1 MAGPIIRSFNNPA
14 CHSDPDLSGEESR
27 DPSPLIEG
35 VLEPPRNSPRGKPR
49 RGTES
54 PFNNSLRVTI
64 KHPSIIHVDLDAFFV
79 SVEQALDPSLR
90 GKPVIV
96 GSHSPRGVVS
106 SASYEARSYG
116 IRAGMPLTRARRL
129 CPQAIFL
136 QGNFSRYY
144 QASQRF
150 MDILKD
156 ITPDVE
162 PLGLDEAYLD
172 VTGYEY
178 GSAREIA
185 LQIKSRVK
193 QELDLTA
200 SVGIASC
207 KVVAKVA
214 SDLAKPDGLLEVAP
228 GEECS
233 FLAPLPVDKLPGV
246 GRKTKR
252 VLEEM
257 GVATIGQLA
266 ALPSRVLRQTF
277 GIVGETLHR
286 YANGIDESK
295 VEPST
300 QVKSIGRETTF
311 AEDTLD
317 RGFLEAMLR
326 YLSEQV
332 GAELRWQEKQ
342 ARCITLKLRYAD
354 FETITRSRTLRGAI
368 NRDHTIFEIGNQ
380 LLEKALSQRQKL
392 VRLIGIRV
400 SNLTGAERQ
409 LEMLDS
415 TANKQGEV
423 DKAIDRIRQRH
434 GFASIQT
441 GRTLSLKNTLPGK
454 KSIS

>member
-1 MAGPIIRSFNNPA
+1 MASPIIRPFNNPA
-14 CHSDPDLSGEESR
+14 CHSDPFASCHSEEAKRPKNLAQGKLREEST
-27 DPSPLIEG
+27 DPSIAQG
-35 VLEPPRNSPRGKPR
+35 D
-49 RGTES
+49 
-54 PFNNSLRVTI
+54 LRVTI
-64 KHPSIIHVDLDAFFV
+64 KPPSIIHVDLDAFFV
-79 SVEQALDPSLR
+79 SVEQALDPTLR

-116 IRAGMPLTRARRL
+116 VSAGMPLTLAHRL

-136 QGNFSRYY
+136 QGDFSQYY
-144 QASQRF
+144 QASQKF

-156 ITPDVE
+156 MTPDVE

-172 VTGYEY
+172 VSGF
-178 GSAREIA
+178 GLAREIA
-185 LQIKSRVK
+185 LKMKRRIK

-228 GEECS
+228 REERS
-233 FLAPLPVDKLPGV
+233 FFAPLSVGKLPGV
-246 GRKTKR
+246 GKKTKR

-257 GVATIGQLA
+257 GVTTIGQLA
-266 ALPSRVLRQTF
+266 ALPSSVLRQTF
-277 GIVGETLHR
+277 GVAGETLHR
-286 YANGIDESK
+286 YANGVDESR
-295 VEPST
+295 VEPVT

-311 AEDTLD
+311 AQDTLD

-326 YLSEQV
+326 HLSEQV
-332 GAELRWQEKQ
+332 GTELRGQDKQ
-342 ARCITLKLRYAD
+342 GRCITLKLKYDD
-354 FETITRSRTLRGAI
+354 FETITRSRTLRGAT

-380 LLEKALSQRQKL
+380 LLQKTLPQSQRL

-400 SNLTGAERQ
+400 SNLTGVERQ
-409 LEMLDS
+409 LEMLDA
-415 TANKQGEV
+415 TANKLERV
-423 DKAIDRIRQRH
+423 DKAVEHIRQKH

-441 GRTLSLKNTLPGK
+441 GRTLTLGNTSRTPSPK
-454 KSIS
+454 HRHHPH

>member
-1 MAGPIIRSFNNPA
+1 MASSIIRSFNNPT
-14 CHSDPDLSGEESR
+14 CHSNPFASCHSEEAKRPKNLAQGKLHQEFR
-27 DPSPLIEG
+27 DPSL
-35 VLEPPRNSPRGKPR
+35 
-49 RGTES
+49 
-54 PFNNSLRVTI
+54 SLRAKI
-64 KHPSIIHVDLDAFFV
+64 KHPAIIHVDLDAFFV
-79 SVEQALDPSLR
+79 SVEQALDPTLK
-90 GKPVIV
+90 GKTVIV
-96 GSHSPRGVVS
+96 GGHSPRGVVS

-116 IRAGMPLTRARRL
+116 IRAGMPLTQAHRL

-136 QGNFSRYY
+136 QGEFSRYY

-156 ITPDVE
+156 MTPDVE

-172 VTGYEY
+172 VSGF
-178 GSAREIA
+178 GPAREIA
-185 LQIKSRVK
+185 LQMKRRIK

-214 SDLAKPDGLLEVAP
+214 SDLSKPDGLLEVAP
-228 GEECS
+228 GEERT
-233 FLAPLPVDKLPGV
+233 FLAPLPVGKLPGV
-246 GRKTKR
+246 GKKTKR
-252 VLEEM
+252 LLEEM
-257 GVATIGQLA
+257 GVTTIGQLA
-266 ALPSRVLRQTF
+266 ALPSSILRQTF
-277 GIVGETLHR
+277 GVAGATLHQ

-295 VEPST
+295 VEAVT

-332 GAELRWQEKQ
+332 GAELREQDKQ

-354 FETITRSRTLRGAI
+354 FETIARSRTLRGTT
-368 NRDHTIFEIGNQ
+368 NRDHIIFEVGTQ
-380 LLEKALSQRQKL
+380 LLEKALSQSRKL

-400 SNLTGAERQ
+400 SNFIGAERQ
-409 LEMLDS
+409 LEMIDA
-415 TANKQGEV
+415 TANKLEQV
-423 DKAIDRIRQRH
+423 DKAVEHIRQKH

-441 GRTLSLKNTLPGK
+441 GRTLTLSNTPRTPPPK
-454 KSIS
+454 HRHHPH